1 MIIARLRGGLGNQM
15 FQYATAKSL
24 ARRLG
29 SDFRVHAPRTF
40 RRGDRPYELDCFG
53 TEIPRAGLRDFRHF
67 RGNVVAYPLLR
78 KRRHPQVHQESGHNF
93 EPSLFSL
100 KPPVYLEGYWQSE
113 KYFKDDREAILHDF
127 TFVNPL
133 PERLRAVA
141 ADIAGSTS
149 VALHV
154 RRGDYVGNSHHD
166 TVGLDYYKAAI
177 AHLTARVPDARFFA
191 FSDDL
196 AWVRANLAPNISCI
210 LVEDTRSG
218 PEDLRLMSSCKHQ
231 IIANSS
237 FSWWAAWLNRNP
249 NKTVVAPARWVNK
262 PAHEFE
268 DIYPEGAVRL

>member
-1 MIIARLRGGLGNQM
+1 MVIARLRGGLGNQM

-29 SDFRVHAPRTF
+29 CEFRVHAPRTF
-40 RRGDRPYELDCFG
+40 TRGDRPYELDCFG
-53 TEIPRAGLRDFRHF
+53 GEIPRARLREFHQF
-67 RGNVVAYPLLR
+67 RGGVLAWPLLR
-78 KRRHPQVHQESGHNF
+78 KRRHPQVRQESGHNF
-93 EPSLFSL
+93 EPSLFAVKS
-100 KPPVYLEGYWQSE
+100 PVYLEGYWQSD
-113 KYFKDDREAILHDF
+113 KYFQDDRDAILRDF

-133 PERLRAVA
+133 PERLRTIA
-141 ADIAGSTS
+141 ADISGTSS

-166 TVGLDYYKAAI
+166 TVGLAYYRAAI
-177 AHLTARVPDARFFA
+177 EHITASVPNARFFA

-218 PEDLRLMSSCKHQ
+218 PEDLRLMSSCNHQ

-237 FSWWAAWLNRNP
+237 FSWWGAWLNRNP
-249 NKTVVAPARWVNK
+249 NKIVVAPARWLNK
-262 PAHEFE
+262 PAHLFE
-268 DIYPEGAVRL
+268 DIYPEGCVRI